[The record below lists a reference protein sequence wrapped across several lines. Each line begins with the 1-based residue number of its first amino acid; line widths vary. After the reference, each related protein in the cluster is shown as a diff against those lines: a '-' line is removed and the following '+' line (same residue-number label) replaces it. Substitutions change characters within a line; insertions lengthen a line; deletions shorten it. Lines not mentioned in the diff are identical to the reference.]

1 MTRAEFMGRLRR
13 GLVGMPTAA
22 AADIASD
29 YEVHFED
36 GLAAGRSEA
45 EVAAGYEALRRHVDD
60 PSTIHA
66 GPAMIQVWARRP
78 ADG

>member
-13 GLVGMPTAA
+13 GLVGMPTAT

-29 YEVHFED
+29 YEIHFED

-45 EVAAGYEALRRHVDD
+45 EVAAGEKLVAAHGLPMLCRSLYNASEFI
-60 PSTIHA
+60 TIY
-66 GPAMIQVWARRP
+66 
-78 ADG
+78 